1 MAGDLHGRDA
11 LLDWLGRLR
20 PLGFWLTE
28 EDVFGNDEHVC
39 ALSMGARRGTVEVE
53 RRVVNV
59 FRYGDRQQLEMQL
72 HFLYPD

>member
-1 MAGDLHGRDA
+1 
-11 LLDWLGRLR
+11 
-20 PLGFWLTE
+20 LTE
-28 EDVFGNDEHVC
+28 EDVFGDDEHVR
-39 ALSMGARRGTVEVE
+39 ASSIMGARRGTVEVE